1 MNDDPRESTPP
12 DEPTLITARPAKQ
25 TLAPSEPKGANE
37 PTFVGTP
44 PPTQLTSDTDELD
57 LPKIEGTRVEPMRF
71 DPEGRPVRQDTVVER
86 PKPRSTAEHDA
97 LEYKPV
103 SAVDSFG
110 REMESFGAGL
120 VGAFRNLFTTLR
132 NSVLKP
138 VREQA
143 VATWSRIRGVKVK
156 EFEQR
161 GEDTFDRA
169 RAKQWENF
177 NRGRTSS
184 SYLQDTDR
192 RHR

>member
-1 MNDDPRESTPP
+1 MSDDPRDSNPP
-12 DEPTLITARPAKQ
+12 DEPTLIAARPAK
-25 TLAPSEPKGANE
+25 APGPPSASEEVHE
-37 PTFVGTP
+37 PTFVGAP
-44 PPTQLTSDTDELD
+44 PPPQLTSDTDEFD
-57 LPKIEGTRVEPMRF
+57 LPMIEGTRVAPMRF
-71 DPEGRPVRQDTVVER
+71 DPQGRPVRQDTVVER
-86 PKPRSTAEHDA
+86 PKPRSTAEQDA
-97 LEYKPV
+97 LEYRPI

-110 REMESFGAGL
+110 REMESFGSSL
-120 VGAFRNLFTTLR
+120 VGAFRRLFSALR
-132 NSVLKP
+132 NGVLKP
-138 VREQA
+138 VRARA
-143 VATWSRIRGVKVK
+143 VSTWSRIRGVKAK